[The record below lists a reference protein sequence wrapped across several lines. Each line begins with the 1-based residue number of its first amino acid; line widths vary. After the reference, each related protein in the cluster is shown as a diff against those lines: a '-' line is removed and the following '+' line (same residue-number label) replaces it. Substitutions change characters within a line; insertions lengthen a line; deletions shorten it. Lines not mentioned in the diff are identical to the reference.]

1 MTHETLLLR
10 QVHPNWT
17 REGRITSQVFS
28 PTPKD
33 KKRLSVYD
41 GDKMTPEEAYDHYTQ
56 QSGFSSLGIMG
67 VTAAE
72 CQKEALPV
80 VPEPAVFPEHVVI
93 DFSTYTNAEIK
104 KEGETFDAG
113 GKAPGLVTEEG
124 GKLMNDAGFA
134 FPKKDLNGPLAPR
147 QLTHCD
153 SFGNRQYIEGILS
166 NF

>member
-10 QVHPNWT
+10 QVHPNWI

-72 CQKEALPV
+72 CQKEDLPV

-93 DFSTYTNAEIK
+93 DFSTCTNAEIK
-104 KEGETFDAG
+104 R
-113 GKAPGLVTEEG
+113 KA
-124 GKLMNDAGFA
+124 K
-134 FPKKDLNGPLAPR
+134 R
-147 QLTHCD
+147 LTQAARIR
-153 SFGNRQYIEGILS
+153 GWLLRKAEN
-166 NF
+166 